1 MQNDTGLVS
10 HAVALR
16 ETVDRKSCKE
26 TVDKQTALRRTL
38 ELVID
43 AIRDE

>member
-1 MQNDTGLVS
+1 MQNDSGLVP

-16 ETVDRKSCKE
+16 ETVDRKDWKE
-26 TVDKQTALRRTL
+26 TVDKQTALRQTL
-38 ELVID
+38 ELIID